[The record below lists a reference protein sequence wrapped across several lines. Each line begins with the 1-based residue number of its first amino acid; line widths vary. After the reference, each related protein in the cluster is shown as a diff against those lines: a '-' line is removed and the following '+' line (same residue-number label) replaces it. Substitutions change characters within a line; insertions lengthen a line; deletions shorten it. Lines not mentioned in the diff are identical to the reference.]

1 MKKKEIDQEV
11 EWLRHV
17 DLVDFMQ
24 SDDVQSPWFPAFRD
38 KESPKERTRWF
49 SALVPVS
56 QIPHL
61 VSDNHGWDVGPAD
74 GGPSVWTHYN
84 GGRVAERRYCPYGN
98 EEGIEPLIIYR
109 FFHGMHPDCLELA
122 QEFRLYHN
130 LFDDVR
136 HKQFLKYDS
145 NGDEIIAVRYGDN
158 SIEILTDLLR
168 QFCDAKQMALAVY
181 LESFRYSKRTL
192 AQLGLER
199 YQKEW
204 RGERHNL
211 TLTIAPEDK
220 VLSREGIESI
230 AVMIGAKKYILPG
243 PMPEDGEREPEVFQ
257 GFIIGES
264 SKGRLLKHSCDPDSL
279 ANYFGKNPDAPH
291 YLTPVFFRS
300 EVLNKY
306 YQDPGKY
313 SVEDGY
319 IRCGSLWGLRL
330 DNDNP
335 DYVMVFL
342 GDLGRDL
349 SEKERNYWLNFNIP
363 PQGRRMSKTTFRR
376 SFMAEFADPS
386 RPDHAFK
393 HIYKGFRD
401 KFKAKHGWD
410 FFLPLHSDD
419 QHFFTALHL
428 PANDNQADFDAQ
440 LLALTKVLIDCL
452 NEKEIA
458 KRTQT
463 IDQGDKGISKL
474 AKFLTGQGFQRFDE
488 HVRFLRVLQD
498 LRSRSAAHRKGSQYD
513 ELVVKLRLK
522 DDGQKIVFGKLLN
535 SGSRFIEYLLKSLC
549 AESAS
554 DRKEQSEPEPSDK
567 GRKTKRRTSR

>member
-1 MKKKEIDQEV
+1 MKKNEIDQDI
-11 EWLRHV
+11 EWLRHA

-24 SDDVQSPWFPAFRD
+24 SDDIQSPWFPAFRNT
-38 KESPKERTRWF
+38 ESPKEKTRWF
-49 SALVPVS
+49 SALVPIS
-56 QIPHL
+56 QIHNL
-61 VSDNHGWDVGPAD
+61 VSDNRGWDVGPAD

-84 GGRVAERRYCPYGN
+84 EGQVVERRYCPYGN
-98 EEGIEPLIIYR
+98 EEGIEPLVIYR
-109 FFHGMHPDCLELA
+109 SFHGMRPDCIELA

-130 LFDDVR
+130 LFDDIR
-136 HKQFLKYDS
+136 NKQFLKYDS
-145 NGDEIIAVRYGDN
+145 NGDEIIAVRYSDN
-158 SIEILTDLLR
+158 SIEILTNLLS

-192 AQLGLER
+192 VQLGMEK

-204 RGERHNL
+204 KGERHKL
-211 TLTIAPEDK
+211 TLTITPYDK
-220 VLSREGIESI
+220 FLSRTEIESI

-243 PMPEDGEREPEVFQ
+243 PMPEDGEREPEFFQ
-257 GFIIGES
+257 EFIIEES
-264 SKGRLLKHSCDPDSL
+264 SKGRLLKHTCDPGCL

-306 YQDPGKY
+306 YQDPSKY

-342 GDLGRDL
+342 GDLGQDL
-349 SEKERNYWLNFNIP
+349 SEKERSYWLNFNIP
-363 PQGRRMSKTTFRR
+363 PQGRRLSNTTFRR
-376 SFMAEFADPS
+376 SFMAEATEPS
-386 RPDHAFK
+386 RPDHVFK
-393 HIYKGFRD
+393 HAYRGFLD
-401 KFKAKHGWD
+401 KFRARHGWD
-410 FFLPLHSDD
+410 IFLPLHRDD
-419 QHFFTALHL
+419 EHFLTALHL

-452 NEKEIA
+452 NEKEMA
-458 KRTQT
+458 KRTQS
-463 IDQGDKGISKL
+463 IDQGDKGISKF
-474 AKFLTGQGFQRFDE
+474 AKFLAGQGFQGFDG
-488 HVRFLRVLQD
+488 HVHFLRVLQD

-522 DDGQKIVFGKLLN
+522 DDGQKIVFGKLLI
-535 SGSRFIEYLLKSLC
+535 SGSRFIEYLDNNMC
-549 AESAS
+549 EEPVP
-554 DRKEQSEPEPSDK
+554 RKKEE
-567 GRKTKRRTSR
+567 